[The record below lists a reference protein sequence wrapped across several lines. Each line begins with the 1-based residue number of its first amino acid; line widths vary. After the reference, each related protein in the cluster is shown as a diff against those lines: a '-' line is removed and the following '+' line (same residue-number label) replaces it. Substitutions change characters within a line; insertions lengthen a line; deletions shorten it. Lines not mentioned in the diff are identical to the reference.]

1 MIKIAWR
8 NLWRHRGRT
17 WITIIAIALTYSL
30 YLMMSGIQ
38 EYTYLELE
46 EGAAQA
52 AGGAVLVQGQ
62 GFQDSQL
69 NDVVLLRGGSVV
81 DVVRDVPGVEHVS
94 GRVILNGL
102 LSTSASSSPARLQ
115 GVDPAVE
122 SEFQAL
128 SGYLREGSFLGTPE
142 QSPLVVGSEIA
153 RELEVGLGDRVV
165 FTATGPDGE
174 MQRALFHVVGV
185 LHTGSKLTDSGLAYT
200 TVAAAQ
206 RALRLD
212 DTLTQIGVLGAE
224 APEVLAAR
232 IREALRARDDLEVLT
247 WAEAMP
253 DIVGFIEL
261 DRAWGDVF
269 GIVLFFVVLFAIM
282 NTFLMAVMERVR
294 ELGLLRALGMTP
306 VKVALLVLNETL
318 FLTLVAL
325 AIGITVGLLGHL
337 LVDQVG
343 IDMTVFYGGDTLEMS
358 GIALTD
364 TVIYSEIAPR
374 RWFSISLSVLFM
386 VLFSA
391 AYPAYKASRL
401 APAEAMRFYE

>member
-364 TVIYSEIAPR
+364 TVIYSEIDPR